1 MFFKDQPVKIVPA
14 IKRNFCLGSIL
25 FDLIEGTSTKRIS
38 TNQACLPTF
47 LLIIVG
53 HLSHTE
59 CVTYLISDTSS
70 LILSLQE
77 HFGVMY
83 NFYDRNIPHKF
94 TAVIIMESFQLNVIM
109 LLTVSLSSHGSGIM
123 ATYHQL
129 SATCGNHIT
138 YWWCP
143 VKFLRKLHK
152 SPSSQCSDTVVV

>member
-1 MFFKDQPVKIVPA
+1 MQALAKSLYRIISYNQVKVAKITYWNNNQTQITPRGKKQLITWRQQSIMKFTNQTHSASLYQMFDKDQPVKIIPA

-53 HLSHTE
+53 HLSYTE

-70 LILSLQE
+70 LILSLHE

-83 NFYDRNIPHKF
+83 NFYDRNILYKF
-94 TAVIIMESFQLNVIM
+94 TAVIIM
-109 LLTVSLSSHGSGIM
+109 
-123 ATYHQL
+123 
-129 SATCGNHIT
+129 
-138 YWWCP
+138 
-143 VKFLRKLHK
+143 K
-152 SPSSQCSDTVVV
+152 